1 MAKSKPAV
9 KSARPSFAWAGHHFL
24 NRDLALDFANTVVYR
39 SIPDRRDDRLTD
51 RRAVENWALAS
62 GHPVRLRPDATLT
75 DAIRIRE
82 SIDAFFRHAALH
94 DAPHA
99 DLWRRLVRLY
109 VRHGVAIPRAATGLA
124 SRHGGPAR
132 RPPSDLFSALLHAA
146 LETTFSPLMPRIKVC
161 PSCGWLFVDRT
172 RNGGKRWCVPSLC
185 GNRARA
191 RRFYAKR
198 TGKRSGMRFDR
209 SRRLK

>member
-9 KSARPSFAWAGHHFL
+9 KSARPPFEWAGHHFL
-24 NRDLALDFANTVVYR
+24 NRTLALDFANTVVYR
-39 SIPDRRDDRLTD
+39 DRPDRRDDRLTD

-62 GHPVRLRPDATLT
+62 GQPVRLRPDATLGE
-75 DAIRIRE
+75 AIRIRE
-82 SIDAFFRHAALH
+82 SIDAFFRHTALN

-99 DLWRRLVRLY
+99 DLWRRLVGLY
-109 VRHGVAIPRAATGLA
+109 VRHGVSIPQAAPALSARRRRA
-124 SRHGGPAR
+124 AR

-146 LETTFSPLMPRIKVC
+146 LETAFSPLMPRIKVC
-161 PSCGWLFVDRT
+161 PSCGWLFIDRT

-198 TGKRSGMRFDR
+198 AGKRAGPRFDT